1 MIYVLLSCL
10 FAPFVYLFIALKKN
24 KPVKRILII
33 QTAKIG
39 DLICSTPVFREVKRK
54 YPHSRLTVIVNP
66 VTKELLEHNP
76 HINEIVTLKKS
87 DYNGFAGKV
96 KLSNLIRKGRYD
108 ISISLN
114 PNVPYAISLFWGLV
128 PVRLSVMPDFSGM
141 TFKLAS
147 VFFTS
152 LKKHVRGKQ
161 TIETYMKMLE
171 PISIKSND
179 TSKEIYRSEGSDEKV
194 QQILGSIEK
203 SLIGIGVSSGNKM
216 KELGEGKIV
225 GLIDLLMESMDSYIV
240 LIGSG
245 QDLNAAGSISDAVA
259 NKENI
264 INATG
269 KLSLAELPALIGR
282 LSLFI
287 GVDSGITYMADSLSI
302 PLINIAGPADM
313 QDQRPVGKDAIIL
326 QEALECVPCSHAFK
340 APYECQ
346 RGDRAC
352 ITSVSIEEIS
362 SAAIKMISGR
372 Q

>member
-1 MIYVLLSCL
+1 MLYILLSYI
-10 FAPFVYLFIALKKN
+10 FSPFIYLFIALKKN
-24 KPVKRILII
+24 KLVNRILII

-54 YPHSRLTVIVNP
+54 YPHSRLTVIIDP

-76 HINEIVTLKKS
+76 YVNEIVTLKKS
-87 DYNGFAGKV
+87 DYNGFAGKA
-96 KLSNLIRKGRYD
+96 KLSNLIRKGGYD

-128 PVRLSVMPDFSGM
+128 PVRLSVMPDFAGM

-147 VFFTS
+147 VFFTG
-152 LKKHVRGKQ
+152 LQKHVRGNQ

-171 PISIKSND
+171 LISIKSND
-179 TSKEIYRSEGSDEKV
+179 ISKEVYRSEGADKKV

-203 SLIGIGVSSGNKM
+203 PLIGIAVSSGNKM

-225 GLIDLLMESMDSYIV
+225 ELIDKLIEAMDNYIV
-240 LIGSG
+240 LIGSS
-245 QDLNAAGSISDAVA
+245 QDVNAAGSISDAVA
-259 NKENI
+259 KKEQI

-269 KLSLAELPALIGR
+269 KLSLAELPALIER
-282 LSLFI
+282 LSLYI

-302 PLINIAGPADM
+302 PLINIAGPSDM
-313 QDQRPVGKDAIIL
+313 QDQRPVGNDAIIL
-326 QEALECVPCSHAFK
+326 QKKLKCVPCSHAFK

-346 RGDRAC
+346 RGDREC
-352 ITSVSIEEIS
+352 IKSVSIEEIYS
-362 SAAIKMISGR
+362 VAMKMISR
-372 Q
+372 I